1 MDWINLLSFIFGGAG
16 LVSFI
21 IGVVTIREAKKL
33 KGAEVD
39 TAKINNLA
47 SVVDQLKKQVEFQSG
62 QIDKLHKELGEA
74 REAFMDLNSTYLTL
88 DTKYNLK
95 KLCISQAY
103 GCSREDCPV
112 LAKQKEQEENWIKQQ
127 NKG

>member
-1 MDWINLLSFIFGGAG
+1 MDWISLLSYVLGGAG
-16 LVSFI
+16 VVSFI
-21 IGVVTIREAKKL
+21 IGAVTIREAKKL

-39 TAKINNLA
+39 AAKINNLV
-47 SVVDQLKKQVEFQSG
+47 SVVEQLKKQVGFQAE
-62 QIDKLHKELGEA
+62 QIDKLQLELSEA
-74 REAFMDLNSTYLTL
+74 REAFMKLNATYLTL

-103 GCSREDCPV
+103 GCSKENCPV

-127 NKG
+127 K

>member
-16 LVSFI
+16 VVSFI

-39 TAKINNLA
+39 TAKIKNMMLI
-47 SVVDQLKKQVEFQSG
+47 VEQLQTQVKFQAER
-62 QIDKLHKELGEA
+62 IDKLQTELNEA
-74 REAFMDLNSTYLTL
+74 REAFVKLNSTYLTL
-88 DTKYNLK
+88 DAKYNLK

-103 GCSREDCPV
+103 GCNKETCPV
-112 LAKQKEQEENWIKQQ
+112 LMKQKEQEENWIKQQ